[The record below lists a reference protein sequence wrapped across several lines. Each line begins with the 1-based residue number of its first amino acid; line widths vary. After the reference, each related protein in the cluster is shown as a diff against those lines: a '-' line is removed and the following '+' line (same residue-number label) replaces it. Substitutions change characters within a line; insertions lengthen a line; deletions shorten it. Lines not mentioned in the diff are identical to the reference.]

1 MAPQLRFW
9 YGGGVTLISKETTYQ
24 IIKHFFTVKD
34 IEKWLKKRRILLD
47 GVLNRFDD
55 FHRFQPI
62 FLWQSSLDPRFFW
75 AYTQPNDLKSWVSAN
90 SKECVSFFCVLR
102 GQLSVCW
109 KRRSDYDVSSFRP
122 LFSTAKSSLSII
134 FALQRPDFCV
144 SKYTVLCIA
153 WKICRESTQAC
164 SFASAI
170 VCGPSALLR
179 TWWWIVALHIVDLY
193 NDLWNSSI
201 YFDYTSHCNV
211 LSIWVIKL
219 NIFSFLW
226 AYFCSVT

>member
-1 MAPQLRFW
+1 MVKKEENIVRWRFEPIWRFSSISTDFSMA
-9 YGGGVTLISKETTYQ
+9 K
-24 IIKHFFTVKD
+24 FF
-34 IEKWLKKRRILLD
+34 
-47 GVLNRFDD
+47 GS
-55 FHRFQPI
+55 PI
-62 FLWQSSLDPRFFW
+62 FL
-75 AYTQPNDLKSWVSAN
+75 
-90 SKECVSFFCVLR
+90 SKHPTRWLEKLSKCKFKGMCVVFCVLR

-219 NIFSFLW
+219 HSFLLSLSL
-226 AYFCSVT
+226 FLQCDIDLKSGPKKQCNFLKKC